1 MDGSLL
7 VVLDHKTIRVARVS
21 TICRGMS
28 QKNRPGLSVPQEPYG
43 EVRIA
48 RLIEDLAELVSE
60 IANIC

>member
-1 MDGSLL
+1 
-7 VVLDHKTIRVARVS
+7 
-21 TICRGMS
+21 MS